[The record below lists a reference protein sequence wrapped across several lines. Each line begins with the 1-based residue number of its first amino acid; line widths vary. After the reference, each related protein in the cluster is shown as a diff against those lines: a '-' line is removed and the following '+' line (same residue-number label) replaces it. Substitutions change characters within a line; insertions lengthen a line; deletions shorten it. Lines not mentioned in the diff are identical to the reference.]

1 MLSNGKLRLK
11 ARHVVGSRQLRWAD
25 NRVPVAY
32 SVAASREFLLGK
44 EALPKVAMALLDKS
58 LFAIT

>member
-11 ARHVVGSRQLRWAD
+11 ARYVVGSRQLPWAD
-25 NRVPVAY
+25 NDVPVVHI
-32 SVAASREFLLGK
+32 VAPSCEVLLGK
-44 EALPKVAMALLDKS
+44 EDLPKVAMALLDKS